1 MAESEPLLR
10 VENLVTSFQT
20 EHGKVTPVDRISFS
34 VERGKTLAIVGESG
48 SGKSVTALSI
58 MGLIP
63 RGNGQIEGGKVLL
76 EGTNL
81 LGLSD
86 REMGKVRGNRVAMIF
101 QEPMTALNPVF
112 TIGTQMREV
121 YKLHQNLSRADS
133 TAKCLEMLKK
143 VRISDPE
150 QCLDK
155 YPHQLSGGMRQR
167 VMIAMAL
174 SCNPALLIADEPTT
188 ALDVTIQAQVLR
200 LMKELQEELGTAI
213 IFITHDLGVVAQVA
227 DDVMVMYCGRA
238 CEKASVYDI
247 FDNGL
252 HPYTQGL
259 IGSLPR
265 LDDSR
270 EDSLRTIEGLVPSL
284 RDLPKGCRFAS
295 RCGKVKPE
303 CETSLPELMAHNDT
317 HTVACPVVLAEDG
330 AA

>member
-1 MAESEPLLR
+1 MAEPQSLLR
-10 VENLVTSFQT
+10 VEELVTSFQT
-20 EHGKVTPVDRISFS
+20 EHGKITPVDRISFS
-34 VERGKTLAIVGESG
+34 VDKGKTLAIVGESG
-48 SGKSVTALSI
+48 SGKSVTALSL
-58 MGLIP
+58 MRLIP
-63 RGNGQIEGGKVLL
+63 RDNGAIEHGKVWLDGTDLL
-76 EGTNL
+76 S
-81 LGLSD
+81 LSE
-86 REMGKVRGNRVAMIF
+86 REMGNVRGNRIAMIF

-121 YKLHQNLSRADS
+121 YKLHQDISKQEA
-133 TAKCLEMLKK
+133 TQQCLEMLNK

-200 LMKELQEELGTAI
+200 LMRELQEEMGTAI

-227 DDVMVMYCGRA
+227 DDVMVMYSGRA
-238 CEKASVYDI
+238 CEKGTVYQI
-247 FDNGL
+247 FDNGQ

-259 IGSLPR
+259 MGSLPR

-270 EDSLRTIEGLVPSL
+270 DKPLRTVHGLVPSL
-284 RDLPKGCRFAS
+284 WDLPSGCRFAS
-295 RCGKVKPE
+295 RCQSVQPSCSE
-303 CETSLPELMAHNDT
+303 SLPDLVAVDKT
-317 HTVACPVVLAEDG
+317 QSVACPVVLSEGDA
-330 AA
+330 